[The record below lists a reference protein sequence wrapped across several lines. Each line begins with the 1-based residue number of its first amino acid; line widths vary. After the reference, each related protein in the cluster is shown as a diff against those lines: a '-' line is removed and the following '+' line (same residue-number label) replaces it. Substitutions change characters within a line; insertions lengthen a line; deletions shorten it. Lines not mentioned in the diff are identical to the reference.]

1 MAIVT
6 EPDDHL
12 VDNND
17 ERSDRQLENEIQ
29 LMVMVV
35 QYVGEQTECGWLEKP
50 LHKLTRFLNI
60 LVMNKVSKIYFW
72 IK

>member
-6 EPDDHL
+6 EPDDQL
-12 VDNND
+12 VDDND

-35 QYVGEQTECGWLEKP
+35 QYVGEQIECE
-50 LHKLTRFLNI
+50 N
-60 LVMNKVSKIYFW
+60 
-72 IK
+72 

>member
-6 EPDDHL
+6 EPDDQL
-12 VDNND
+12 VDDND

-50 LHKLTRFLNI
+50 LHKLTRLLNI
-60 LVMNKVSKIYFW
+60 LVMNKVSKIYF
-72 IK
+72 